1 MTNLIVEKEFV
12 SVPKTQYK
20 ILKKIY
26 DLNRK
31 QLDLTRIYEVEENI
45 QNWNY
50 KKVKIDDF
58 INSI

>member
-1 MTNLIVEKEFV
+1 MTNLTLEKEFV
-12 SVPKTQYK
+12 TVPKTQYK

-45 QNWNY
+45 E
-50 KKVKIDDF
+50 K
-58 INSI
+58 